1 MGTNFSA
8 MLLRMKTISLLLLL
22 VLTFAVQAQT
32 ATSKLAAAYSQFE
45 QDPQMINGIASLFV
59 IEAKSGKVV
68 FEKNAQVGLAPA
80 STQKVIT
87 SVTAYELLGKDFRY
101 KTEFGYSGSVT
112 NGELNGSIIITP
124 SGDPTL
130 GSWRWEATKEGV
142 VMKRIADAFQK
153 SGIRKYPQIAVEGK
167 DWNSEAIP
175 DGWIWQDIGNY
186 YGAGSEAL
194 NWHENQYDVVLQS
207 GNSIGSKVS
216 IVSTKP
222 HLYHYKLSSEL
233 TAAAKG
239 TGDNACIYFT
249 ADGSNGVIRGTIP
262 VEEKSFVIS
271 GAMPSPRQQFA
282 ATLEEAL
289 KDRNLS
295 SPSSK
300 TAFQATIAARDGS
313 NYQIVHTEYSPSLD
327 SIIYWFNKK
336 SINLYGEALVK
347 SIASQKAQKGD
358 TDKGI
363 ELLKDFWKGRGIPA
377 TELNMVDGSGLSPL
391 NRITTKAQVTV
402 LQYAQKQPWF
412 DGFFYALPEYNGMKM
427 KSGTIRNVKGFIG
440 YHTSKGGVEYIFS
453 FLVNNYNGSSSA
465 IVQKMY
471 KVLDQ
476 LK

>member
-1 MGTNFSA
+1 
-8 MLLRMKTISLLLLL
+8 MLLRMKTIKLLILL
-22 VLTFAVQAQT
+22 VFTVAVQAQT
-32 ATSKLAAAYSQFE
+32 ASRLASAFSQFE
-45 QDPQMINGIASLFV
+45 QDPQMANGIASLYV

-68 FEKNAQVGLAPA
+68 FDRNAQVGLAPA

-87 SVTAYELLGKDFRY
+87 SVTAYELLGKAFRY
-101 KTEFGYSGSVT
+101 KTEFGYSGSIT
-112 NGELNGSIIITP
+112 NGELNGSLIIVP

-130 GSWRWEATKEGV
+130 GSWRWQTTKDEA

-153 SGIRKYPQIAVEGK
+153 SGIRKYQQIAVDLK

-186 YGAGSEAL
+186 YGAGAEAL

-216 IVSTKP
+216 IVTTKP
-222 HLYHYKLSSEL
+222 RLHHYTLRSEL
-233 TAAAKG
+233 AAAAKG
-239 TGDNACIYFT
+239 TGDNAYIYFS
-249 ADGSNGVIRGTIP
+249 ADGANGVIRGTIP
-262 VEEKSFVIS
+262 VEEKSFTIS

-282 ATLEEAL
+282 ATLEEEL
-289 KDRNLS
+289 KERS
-295 SPSSK
+295 IFSQSSK
-300 TAFQATIAARDGS
+300 SAFHSSVAGQSSSR
-313 NYQIVHTEYSPSLD
+313 YQILHTEYSPLLD

-347 SIASQKAQKGD
+347 TLAFQKSGKGD

-377 TELNMVDGSGLSPL
+377 TELNLVDGSGLSPL
-391 NRITTKAQVTV
+391 NRITTKAQVTI

-412 DGFFYALPEYNGMKM
+412 NGFFYALPEYNGMKM
-427 KSGTIRNVKGFIG
+427 KSGTIRNVKGFTG
-440 YHTSKGGVEYIFS
+440 YHTSKEGVEYIFS